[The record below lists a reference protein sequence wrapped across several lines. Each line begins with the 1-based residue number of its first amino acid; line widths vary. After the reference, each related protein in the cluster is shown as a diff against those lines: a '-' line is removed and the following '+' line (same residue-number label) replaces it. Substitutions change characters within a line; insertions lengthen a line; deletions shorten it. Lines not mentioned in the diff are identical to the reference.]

1 VKNAVRKFDKIKGD
15 VGVLARKVWN
25 HPELALEETY
35 AAGLYREYL
44 EVQGFRVELVEGLP
58 TALVAEYGSGHP
70 IVGVLGEYDAL
81 PSLSQKVSIKKEPAD
96 ETGVGHGC
104 AHNLLGAASAVACVA
119 VKKSME
125 ELNIPGTVR
134 FYGCPA
140 EEIGKGKAIM
150 DELGVF
156 DDLDACLTWHPGP
169 WNAVTASRLSALMR
183 SEFFFHGV
191 GAHAGAHPELGRS
204 ALDGVELM
212 NVGANYLREHIPMG
226 TRLHYI
232 ITNGGQVVNT
242 VPEEASVQYVVR
254 APKSK
259 IVHEVFERLKKV
271 ADGAAMMTET
281 EVSFE
286 VQSDNFDTKNNTV
299 LEDLMDEAF
308 QECGEVEFTPEERKL
323 AEELVRTLPEGHYKN
338 SRAVYGVEE
347 GVYLDGKPRPI
358 LGRGDTF
365 GASSDIG
372 HVTYKVPTMQCSATC
387 FPLGVPLHSWQAT
400 ASAGSDFGIRGATH
414 MAKVLVCGM
423 ERLLTDN
430 TGILEKAM
438 LEFLQEE

>member
-1 VKNAVRKFDKIKGD
+1 MNKALQYFGDIKED
-15 VGVLARKVWN
+15 VGILAKKIWN

-44 EVQGFRVELVEGLP
+44 EAQGFRVTTVEGLS

-81 PSLSQKVSIKKEPAD
+81 PGLSQKVSARQEPT
-96 ETGVGHGC
+96 EEGEVGHGC
-104 AHNLLGAASAVACVA
+104 GHNLLGAAAAVACVA

-125 ELNIPGTVR
+125 VSGIAGTVR

-150 DELGVF
+150 NDQGVF
-156 DDLDACLTWHPGP
+156 DDMDACLTWHPGP
-169 WNAVTASRLSALMR
+169 WNTVTASRLSALMR

-204 ALDGVELM
+204 ALDAVELM

-242 VPEEASVQYVVR
+242 VPEDASVQYVVR
-254 APKSK
+254 APRSN
-259 IVHEVFERLKKV
+259 VVQDVFERLKKV
-271 ADGAAMMTET
+271 AEGAAMMTET
-281 EVSFE
+281 EVRFE
-286 VQSDNFDTKNNTV
+286 VQSNYYDTKNNSV
-299 LEDLMDEAF
+299 LEDLMHEVY
-308 QECGEVEFTPEERKL
+308 QECGEIQFSQDEKDL
-323 AEELVRTLPEGHYKN
+323 AEELVKTLPESHYKN
-338 SRAVYGVEE
+338 NRAVYDTEE
-347 GVYLDGKPRPI
+347 GIYLDSLPRPI
-358 LGRGDTF
+358 LGRGESF

-372 HVTYKVPTMQCSATC
+372 IVTYKVPTMQCSATC

-400 ASAGSDFGIRGATH
+400 ASAGSDFGVRGATH
-414 MAKVLVCGM
+414 MAKVLARGL
-423 ERLLTDN
+423 ERLLTDD
-430 TGILEKAM
+430 TGILEKAKR
-438 LEFLQEE
+438 EFLQED

>member
-1 VKNAVRKFDKIKGD
+1 MKKAMQYFEEIKDD
-15 VGVLARKVWN
+15 VEVLAVKIWK
-25 HPELALEETY
+25 HPEIALNEFY
-35 AAGLYREYL
+35 AVKLYRDYL
-44 EVQGFRVELVEGLP
+44 EGQGFKVMPVEGLP
-58 TALVAEYGSGHP
+58 TALVAEYGTGHP

-81 PSLSQKVSIKKEPAD
+81 PGLSQKVSSKQEPV
-96 ETGVGHGC
+96 EENGLGHGC
-104 AHNLLGAASAVACVA
+104 GHNLLGASAAVACVA

-125 ELNIPGTVR
+125 ESGLSGTVR

-150 DELGVF
+150 NEKGVF

-183 SEFFFHGV
+183 AEFFFHGI

-204 ALDGVELM
+204 ALDAVELM

-242 VPEEASVQYVVR
+242 VPEDASVQYVVR
-254 APKSK
+254 APKSNV
-259 IVHEVFERLKKV
+259 VHEVFDRLKKV

-281 EVSFE
+281 SVRVEL
-286 VQSDNFDTKNNTV
+286 QSDNYDTKNNMV
-299 LEDLMDEAF
+299 LEDLMHEVY
-308 QECGEVEFTPEERKL
+308 QECGEVEFTQEEKRF
-323 AEELVRTLPEGHYKN
+323 AEELVKTLPESHYN
-338 SRAVYGVEE
+338 NARAVYGVKK
-347 GVYLDGKPRPI
+347 GICLDGKPRPI
-358 LGRGDTF
+358 LGRNETF

-372 HVTYKVPTMQCSATC
+372 HVTYKVPTMQCSGTC

-400 ASAGSDFGIRGATH
+400 ASAGSKFGVRGATH
-414 MAKVLVCGM
+414 MSKVLACGL
-423 ERLLTDN
+423 EKLLLN
-430 TGILEKAM
+430 EKQVLEKAKK
-438 LEFLQEE
+438 EFLQED